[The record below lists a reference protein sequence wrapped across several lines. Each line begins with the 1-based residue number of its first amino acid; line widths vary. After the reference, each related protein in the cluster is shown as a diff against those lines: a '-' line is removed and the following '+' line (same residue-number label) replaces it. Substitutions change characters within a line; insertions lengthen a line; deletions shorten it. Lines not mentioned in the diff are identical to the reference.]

1 MMRLDKNQGANIIL
15 DMLEQVGAIEL
26 LDEVIQ
32 SLNSDEL
39 SEMIDHL
46 DSHLFERH
54 YSELLDE
61 ETPKPKVK
69 RPTAMIDPD
78 LL

>member
-1 MMRLDKNQGANIIL
+1 MMRLNKNQGYNIVMN
-15 DMLEQVGAIEL
+15 MLGEIGAIEL

-46 DSHLFERH
+46 DSYLFEQR
-54 YSELLDE
+54 YSEILDE
-61 ETPKPKVK
+61 
-69 RPTAMIDPD
+69 DPD
-78 LL
+78 AFD